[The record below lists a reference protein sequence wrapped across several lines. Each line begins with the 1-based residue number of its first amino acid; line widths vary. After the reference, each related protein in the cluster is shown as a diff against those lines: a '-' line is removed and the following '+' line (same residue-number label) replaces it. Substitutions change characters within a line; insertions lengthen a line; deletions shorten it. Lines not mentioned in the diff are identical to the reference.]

1 MSHPPSL
8 VTPCHNFTLS
18 VCRKAHTW
26 DSDIQNDSN
35 IIMGW
40 GFWQRWTMTGWGFW
54 RQMFSVKTPW
64 FSIGGGGAPEVHI
77 DWCIDGHH
85 KYIIYY
91 YWISKIIIVKV
102 IIEIKWSFNLKYQ
115 SYIKLLIW
123 VHKWVNSVLLIFQDP
138 EFASSDWSFTPVT
151 GVTFNA

>member
-40 GFWQRWTMTGWGFW
+40 GFWQKMNNDRLGILKTNVLCQNPLVQHW
-54 RQMFSVKTPW
+54 R
-64 FSIGGGGAPEVHI
+64 GGAPEVHI